1 MYDIAKLLHL
11 ASAIVWLGGMT
22 FALFMLRPAALA
34 QLEPQPRLRLMSRAM
49 GRFFV
54 AVWVAVAVLLLT
66 GLQMYGAG
74 AAAISRAGGSWQS
87 TLPLGWHLMF
97 GIGILMFLIYAHL
110 YFAVFR
116 KLQRAVAASDWSAA
130 GGFMAK
136 LQPLVMT
143 NFVLGWLAVAALRLI
158 R

>member
-1 MYDIAKLLHL
+1 MYEFVKLLHL

-22 FALFMLRPAALA
+22 FTLFMLRPAALSV
-34 QLEPQPRLRLMSRAM
+34 LEPQPRLRLMSATM
-49 GRFFV
+49 GRFFI

-87 TLPLGWHLMF
+87 TLPLGWHIMF
-97 GIGILMFLIYAHL
+97 GVGILMFLIYGHL
-110 YFAVFR
+110 YFSVYR
-116 KLQRAVAASDWSAA
+116 KLQRAVVASDWSLGATL
-130 GGFMAK
+130 FAK

-143 NFVLGWLAVAALRLI
+143 NFALGWIAVAALRLI